1 MVSYHCYRCNYKT
14 HRRSDFKYHLNRK
27 YPCKTLFSK
36 VSISEIKIKF
46 GFLKNVNKNVN
57 VFDEKVNV
65 LTEKVNI
72 LTEKVNN
79 LKKHICNYCE
89 KKFSSRQG
97 KYQHQKKYCKM
108 KNQQLVKSEEKPLTQ
123 NITLNNNGTINNTTN
138 NIIINNYGKE
148 DTSYITDKYI
158 KQIMEKN
165 ISRSIPFL
173 IKNIHFNPDHPENH
187 NIAITNKKSK
197 YGSIRKDDIWQLI
210 LIKDMLNNLIEDKLD
225 IIADTYMKFK
235 KSLPIIKR
243 KTYEKYMENVECD
256 EEKIKKYLEE
266 GFTLC

>member
-1 MVSYHCYRCNYKT
+1 
-14 HRRSDFKYHLNRK
+14 
-27 YPCKTLFSK
+27 
-36 VSISEIKIKF
+36 
-46 GFLKNVNKNVN
+46 
-57 VFDEKVNV
+57 
-65 LTEKVNI
+65 
-72 LTEKVNN
+72 
-79 LKKHICNYCE
+79 
-89 KKFSSRQG
+89 
-97 KYQHQKKYCKM
+97 M

-173 IKNIHFNPDHPENH
+173 IKNIHFNKDHPENH
-187 NIAITNKKSK
+187 NIAITNRKSK

-266 GFTLC
+266 RIHIMLMNCTKILGIKCK